1 MNEEIQTLLMSL
13 RFEFGWVIGIS
24 SWVTILRIAFSFVNT
39 KIREFAEQSLPA
51 EREGIQK
58 FLDSLP
64 WRVLTFFVNML
75 TSIKLPTVARG
86 GSGTAGN
93 TTVFNKPP
101 TP

>member
-1 MNEEIQTLLMSL
+1 MSEEIETLMMSL

-24 SWVTILRIAFSFVNT
+24 TWVTLLRIGFSFVNT

-51 EREGIQK
+51 EKAGIQR

-75 TSIKLPTVARG
+75 TSIKLPTVARKG
-86 GSGTAGN
+86 LGD
-93 TTVFNKPP
+93 TTIINKPQP
-101 TP
+101 